1 MPPIGKQN
9 VIVTGGARGIGR
21 AIVEKFV
28 TAGANVGILDLQ
40 QEAIAE
46 AIEDIN
52 SSLGPAGELSAIE
65 ADVSDP
71 DSTEEAI
78 GEWIDKNDG
87 IHTLVNNAGI
97 TSDGLLIRQK
107 ESDWKSV
114 LDVNLDGAYHCT
126 QAVLRPMMR
135 GRWGRIIMI
144 SSVIG
149 LRGNAGQTNYAASK
163 AGLIG
168 LAKSVAQELGSRSIT
183 CNAVAPG
190 FIKTKMTEELNDD
203 MIEEVIENTP
213 ADRLGEPKEVA
224 DCVAFLAGEESSYI
238 TGEVIRVDG
247 GMAM

>member
-1 MPPIGKQN
+1 MPPIGEQN